1 MPDRPWHRH
10 YAPGVPAEVQLREHT
25 LIDRFRETCRR
36 YPEHDALYFLN
47 RTLEYA
53 ELERNVDRFA
63 ASLSELGVSP
73 GVRVAVQMPNLPQ
86 TVIAFLGILRLGA
99 TPVMT
104 NPLYMPREIEYQ
116 WNDAGCR
123 CAIVMD
129 YLFEQKLRSIRSRL
143 PIEHYVIAQV
153 PGYLRFPLN
162 QLAKLKLRRATPP
175 LIVEMPQGPGLHR
188 FTDLASRPGTPPE
201 VELDL
206 DAPVLIQYTGGTTGT
221 SKGAVLSQR
230 NLSANIQQLAAWF
243 PDLEAGNEVFLAAL
257 PFFHIFGITAVLGL
271 ACYTGCAMA
280 LVPDPRD
287 TAAVV
292 RALEKRRV
300 TLMLAVPAMY
310 GAILRRAEKGNRNLR
325 SLKYAVSGSAPLPSS
340 VQEGFAKL
348 TGATV
353 VEGYGMTE
361 TSPVTHC
368 NPIGGVIKNGTIGI
382 PIPNT
387 DARLVEVDDVT
398 LDVSG
403 GGPGEI
409 LVRGPQVMQGY
420 WNRPEETAAV
430 LLPGGW
436 LRTGD
441 IATVDSDGYFRIVGR
456 QKDMIKVSGYNVY
469 PDEIDDVL
477 MQHPAVAEACT
488 IGVPDERRGEMVKS
502 FVVLAADGAASA
514 EDLLVYLRKSLAAY
528 KVPREIEFRDTLP
541 RSAALKLLRRQLRE
555 DELARLPR

>member
-1 MPDRPWHRH
+1 MPERPWHRQ
-10 YAPGVPAEVQLREHT
+10 YAPGVPAEVRLRDVA

-47 RTLEYA
+47 RTIEYA
-53 ELERNVDRFA
+53 ELERHVDRFA
-63 ASLSELGVSP
+63 ASLSELGAER
-73 GVRVAVQMPNLPQ
+73 GARIAVQMPNLPQ

-99 TPVMT
+99 VPVMT
-104 NPLYMPREIEYQ
+104 NPLYMPREIEHQ

-123 CAIVMD
+123 CAVVMD
-129 YLFEQKLRSIRSRL
+129 YLYEQKLEAIRTRL
-143 PIEHYVIAQV
+143 PIEQYVIAQI
-153 PGYLRFPLN
+153 PEFLRFPLR
-162 QLAKLKLRRATPP
+162 QLAGLKLRRSKPP
-175 LIVEMPQGPGLHR
+175 LIAEMPRGPGLHR
-188 FTDLASRPGTPPE
+188 FSDLVSRPGTPPE
-201 VELDL
+201 IEHDL

-243 PDLEAGNEVFLAAL
+243 PELDAGEDVFLAAL

-271 ACYTGCAMA
+271 ACHTGCAMA

-287 TAAVV
+287 TAAVM
-292 RALEKRRV
+292 RALERRRV

-310 GAILRRAEKGNRNLR
+310 GAILRRAGDGKHDLR

-353 VEGYGMTE
+353 VEGYGLTE

-368 NPIGGVIKNGTIGI
+368 NPIGGLVKNGTIGI

-387 DARLVEVDDVT
+387 DVRLVDVDDVT
-398 LDVSG
+398 RDVEEG
-403 GGPGEI
+403 VPGEI
-409 LVRGPQVMQGY
+409 LVQGPQVMQGY
-420 WNRPEETAAV
+420 WNRPEETAEVFLA
-430 LLPGGW
+430 GGW

-441 IATVDSDGYFRIVGR
+441 IATVDADGYFRIVGR
-456 QKDMIKVSGYNVY
+456 QKDMIKASGYNIY
-469 PDEIDDVL
+469 PDEIDEVL
-477 MQHPAVAEACT
+477 MLHPAVVEACT
-488 IGVPDERRGEMVKS
+488 IGVPDERRGETVKS
-502 FVVLAADGAASA
+502 FVVLAPGAAASA
-514 EDLLVYLRKSLAAY
+514 EELLQHCRESLAAY
-528 KVPREIEFRDTLP
+528 KAPRAIEFRESLP

-555 DELARLPR
+555 EELAKRGG